1 MSLKTD
7 LKDIKDEFNK
17 DEKILESAFRLE
29 ILWRR
34 YRKYIILLILC
45 MFGIGIGW
53 IINDYMVSKRAEE
66 ASLAY
71 AKLAEDATDKEALQS
86 LKKSSP
92 ALYDL
97 YRYSNAHGD
106 IAVYESLID
115 SKNEFVRTLA
125 RYEVASYRAS
135 SLLEKT
141 NNQDSYQAA
150 LAQNLESLE
159 KTTSSS
165 LKDLAILQEA
175 YLLFQAHKPQEA
187 QQKLKLISESSPLYR
202 EAMMLK
208 HFGLRDKPSS

>member
-7 LKDIKDEFNK
+7 LKDIKEEFNK
-17 DEKILESAFRLE
+17 DEKLLESAFRLE

-34 YRKYIILLILC
+34 YRKYVILLILC
-45 MFGIGIGW
+45 MFGTGIGW
-53 IINDYMVSKRAEE
+53 IVNDYMVSKRAQE

-71 AKLAEDATDKEALQS
+71 AKLVENATDKEALQA
-86 LKKSSP
+86 LKNASP

-106 IAVYESLID
+106 IAVYESLVD
-115 SKNEFVRTLA
+115 SQNEFVRTLA
-125 RYEVASYRAS
+125 RYEVASYKAS
-135 SLLEKT
+135 ALLEKA
-141 NNQDSYQAA
+141 NSEDSYQAT
-150 LAQNLESLE
+150 LAQNIESLE

-175 YLLFQAHKPQEA
+175 YLLFQANKPQEA
-187 QQKLKLISESSPLYR
+187 HQKLMLISENSPLYR

-208 HFGLRDKPSS
+208 HFTLRPAS